1 MFSLA
6 LWFLISFLITTSMLL
21 YEPCLWAVQRFTE
34 CKIYLYSLNWSCFV
48 SIANVADPLFHPGP
62 GAGLALAWLLMS
74 DNTASVHTLGS
85 CPPTASTGVSGP
97 WSPAGASGAG
107 RRRPGTAGAGPS
119 LALALVCGVINGW
132 LSEVTQ
138 TRHTPSPH
146 CTALHQPQHRSE
158 ANPTALPGSTK
169 WRPSYTDHG
178 DSRALTHRA
187 HTSRGGTVMGL
198 LVLGI
203 EKLCSWR
210 HVTLFSVS
218 WIKCVSISAHLP
230 IISLCWVRS
239 ARCGVSA
246 RGKGRNRKA
255 AAGGRAAVWSS
266 PGKLRGLAAAGRHGP
281 PGAPLRP
288 RPPRPH
294 PAPRTRWL
302 VIITHQFYNGTAN
315 GL

>member
-1 MFSLA
+1 M
-6 LWFLISFLITTSMLL
+6 
-21 YEPCLWAVQRFTE
+21 
-34 CKIYLYSLNWSCFV
+34 
-48 SIANVADPLFHPGP
+48 
-62 GAGLALAWLLMS
+62 
-74 DNTASVHTLGS
+74 
-85 CPPTASTGVSGP
+85 
-97 WSPAGASGAG
+97 
-107 RRRPGTAGAGPS
+107 
-119 LALALVCGVINGW
+119 ALVCGVINGW

-187 HTSRGGTVMGL
+187 HTSGGNSDGPF
-198 LVLGI
+198 GI
-203 EKLCSWR
+203 GDREVVF
-210 HVTLFSVS
+210 VTTCDDVFSVMN
-218 WIKCVSISAHLP
+218 KMCVPSSAHLP